1 MPSAW
6 TLIDTSFPTF
16 TGKEKVK
23 EQIPVILNYMY
34 MLSEGLK
41 YQLSNLNNSNWN
53 STALDDLKIET
64 TAELVEQMKSVTEQ
78 ITTIFNRLNSLNAQI
93 LQAEMNIGELEKNQ
107 QTLEKTMEDFS
118 SALSSLEGAMMQLEE
133 AFQEDDSGNITIG
146 KSGKNLNFVGSIYVN
161 GKLLE

>member
-6 TLIDTSFPTF
+6 TLIDTSFPAF

-64 TAELVEQMKSVTEQ
+64 TAELVEQLQSVTEQ
-78 ITTIFNRLNSLNAQI
+78 ITTILNRINSLNAQI
-93 LQAEMNIGELEKNQ
+93 LQAEINIGELEEDHKD
-107 QTLEKTMEDFS
+107 LEKAMEDVS
-118 SALSSLEGAMMQLEE
+118 SSLASLEGAMMQLEGVI
-133 AFQEDDSGNITIG
+133 QEDDFGNITIG
-146 KSGKNLNFVGSIYVN
+146 KSGKNLNLSGNIYVN
-161 GKLLE
+161 GRLLE